1 MPRRRVA
8 RPAAPPLR
16 TSSET
21 QEGKADG
28 AWFVRRVQGSSTK
41 DYRCPGCSQ
50 LIQRG
55 LPHVVA
61 WPVEKALLSDA
72 AIDDRRHWHTACWTR
87 KH

>member
-8 RPAAPPLR
+8 RPATLPLR

-21 QEGKADG
+21 QERKADG
-28 AWFVRRVQGSSTK
+28 NWVVRTLRGSSTK
-41 DYRCPGCSQ
+41 EYRCPGCSQ
-50 LIQRG
+50 LIRPG
-55 LPHVVA
+55 VAHVVA

-72 AIDDRRHWHTACWTR
+72 AIDERRHWHTACWAR